1 MSVARVVPDD
11 VSLASTSTT
20 APLAARAR
28 RWLSLV
34 PCPPSSRAISRR
46 ASPSSSS
53 PSSRRARRVASASI
67 SSGPSPRLHAVVIA
81 SRARDR
87 RRIGSE
93 RKRLDRARRSR
104 RRLARRVDVEARR
117 RARARPRALRAKQ
130 LRTLLFLAP
139 TRVRIGDATTRV
151 DLSVQPECST
161 RVFVASPRRAR
172 AFVAGE
178 EREARAR
185 EIFA

>member
-28 RWLSLV
+28 RWVSLV

-53 PSSRRARRVASASI
+53 PSSRARRVASASI

-130 LRTLLFLAP
+130 LRTLLFLAR